1 MHQTSPPEER
11 TSQPW
16 LIVLQIAVIVAS
28 LALSLLPQVRVPAF
42 VGTFIVASL
51 INCAMTFRQDWKSGR
66 LTMTPGQLFQR
77 AKAGERFPRQTLG
90 FAAVVASS
98 FARWHIN
105 MA

>member
-1 MHQTSPPEER
+1 MNPISPPKER

-16 LIVLQIAVIVAS
+16 LTVLQIAVILAS
-28 LALSLLPQVRVPAF
+28 LALSLLPQVRVPAL

-51 INCAMTFRQDWKSGR
+51 INCAMMFRHDWKSGR
-66 LTMTPGQLFQR
+66 LSMTPGQLFQR

-98 FARWHIN
+98 IAMWNIN
-105 MA
+105 MG